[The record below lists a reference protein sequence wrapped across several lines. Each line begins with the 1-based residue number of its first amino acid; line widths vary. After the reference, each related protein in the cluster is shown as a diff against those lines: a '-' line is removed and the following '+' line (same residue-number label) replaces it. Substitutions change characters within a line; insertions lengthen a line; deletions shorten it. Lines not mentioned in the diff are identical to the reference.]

1 MKTGR
6 FHYLPAL
13 FMALL
18 LCGQNALAKD
28 ASAEKVPEVKKSG
41 AVKEISPEKTSE
53 IKELSWDSLSPPVEE
68 DMIRKY
74 EAGEITPAEAI
85 AYVTELGKIPVQSL
99 NNTRVRVPG
108 YLVPLNLQQDQ
119 TATELLLVPTLGACI
134 HVPPPP
140 PNQTIFIRYPKGI
153 EVTEA
158 GYTPYWVEGVIK
170 VERNDSEYTEV
181 LYAITPD
188 SIVEYE

>member
-1 MKTGR
+1 MKTGKC
-6 FHYLPAL
+6 HYLPAL
-13 FMALL
+13 CMAFL
-18 LCGQNALAKD
+18 LCGQNTLAVD
-28 ASAEKVPEVKKSG
+28 APAEKISSAEKSNETKKS
-41 AVKEISPEKTSE
+41 SSEKTSD

-68 DMIRKY
+68 EMIRKY
-74 EAGEITPAEAI
+74 EAGEITPDEAI

-140 PNQTIFIRYPKGI
+140 PNQTIFIHYPKGI
-153 EVTEA
+153 KVTEA
-158 GYTPYWVEGVIK
+158 GYTPYWVEGEIK
-170 VERNDSEYTEV
+170 VELNESEYTEV